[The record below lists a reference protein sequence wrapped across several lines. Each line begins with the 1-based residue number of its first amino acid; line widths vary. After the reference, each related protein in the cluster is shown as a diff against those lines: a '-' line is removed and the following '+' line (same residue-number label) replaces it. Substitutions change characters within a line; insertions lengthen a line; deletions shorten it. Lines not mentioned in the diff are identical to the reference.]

1 MIKTTMRET
10 IMRKITLL
18 KTGRLFAGLFL
29 SFSLLSAT
37 TGAANAATVAGV
49 ELKESISVTD
59 DTSLVLNGAGIR
71 KRLFIKLYVGSLYVT
86 EAMKGADAQDII
98 SADEDMLV
106 QMNIRSKL
114 LTRKKMVAAINS
126 GLRKSTGNNIA
137 PIQEQITAM
146 ESALDDALAPGDVLQ
161 ISYNAQTDITTMIK
175 NGEPKAEMSGL
186 DFKQA
191 MFGIWLSDAPVQ
203 GTLKKAMLGG

>member
-1 MIKTTMRET
+1 MNNVTVRT
-10 IMRKITLL
+10 
-18 KTGRLFAGLFL
+18 TGRLFACLLL
-29 SFSLLSAT
+29 SFSLFSAT

-49 ELKESISVTD
+49 ELEESISVD
-59 DTSLVLNGAGIR
+59 EGEGLVLNGAGIR
-71 KRLFIKLYVGSLYVT
+71 TRLILKLYVGSLYVT

-126 GLRKSTGNNIA
+126 GLRKSTGNNTA
-137 PIQEQITAM
+137 PIQEQISAM
-146 ESALDDALAPGDVLQ
+146 ESALDEALTPGDVLQ
-161 ISYNAQTDITTMIK
+161 ISYNAQTGITTMIK
-175 NGEPKAEMSGL
+175 NGESKAEMSGL
-186 DFKQA
+186 EFKQA

-203 GTLKKAMLGG
+203 AKLKKAMLGG